1 MNTGSANVM
10 DNPKLLIVDDDQGI
24 RTQLKWGIEGFDI
37 ITANSRQKAIEQFEK
52 HHPSVVTLDL
62 GLPPDVEG
70 TSEGFAI
77 LDAILQ
83 RGADTKVVVVSGSE
97 ENINSQKAKDNGA
110 FDFYAKPVEIESLQK
125 LVNCA
130 YKAHLKGK

>member
-1 MNTGSANVM
+1 MRSANVV

-37 ITANSRQKAIEQFEK
+37 ITADSRQKAIEQFEE
-52 HHPSVVTLDL
+52 HHPVVVTLDL

-83 RGADTKVVVVSGSE
+83 RGPETKVVVVSGSE
-97 ENINSQKAKDNGA
+97 ESVNSQKAKANGA
-110 FDFYAKPVEIESLQK
+110 FDFYAKPIQVEGLQK
-125 LVNCA
+125 IINLA
-130 YKAHLKGK
+130 YESTLKTK

>member
-1 MNTGSANVM
+1 MGSANVM
-10 DNPKLLIVDDDQGI
+10 DDPKLLIIDDDQGI
-24 RTQLKWGIEGFDI
+24 RAQLKWGIEGFDI
-37 ITANSRQKAIEQFEK
+37 ITANSRQKAIELFEE

-83 RGADTKVVVVSGSE
+83 RGPDTKVVVVSGTE
-97 ENINSQKAKDNGA
+97 EDINSQKAKDNGA
-110 FDFYAKPVEIESLQK
+110 FDFYAKPIEIESLQK

-130 YKAHLKGK
+130 YKARLKSK

>member
-1 MNTGSANVM
+1 MRSVNVA
-10 DNPKLLIVDDDQGI
+10 DNPKLLIVDDDEGI

-37 ITANSRQKAIEQFEK
+37 ITADSRQKAIEQFEK
-52 HHPSVVTLDL
+52 YRPVVVTLDL

-83 RGADTKVVVVSGSE
+83 RGPDTRVVVVSGSE
-97 ENINSQKAKDNGA
+97 EAVNSQKAKASGA
-110 FDFYAKPVEIESLQK
+110 FDFYAKPIQIESLQK
-125 LVNCA
+125 VVSLA
-130 YKAHLKGK
+130 YASYLEIK

>member
-1 MNTGSANVM
+1 MRNVNVM

-37 ITANSRQKAIEQFEK
+37 ITANSRQKAIEKFEEY
-52 HHPSVVTLDL
+52 HPTVVTLDL
-62 GLPPDVEG
+62 GLPPDAEG

-83 RGADTKVVVVSGSE
+83 RGPDTKVVVVSGSDE
-97 ENINSQKAKDNGA
+97 DVNSQKAKTNGA
-110 FDFYAKPVEIESLQK
+110 FDFYAKPIELEGLQQ
-125 LVNCA
+125 LVNRA
-130 YKAHLKGK
+130 YKAYLKDKK